1 MFTKQVTDSKAY
13 QWFEERLEIQGIAD
27 DISTKYFP
35 PHVNIFYFLGG
46 ITLVCFVIQ

>member
-27 DISTKYFP
+27 DNSTS
-35 PHVNIFYFLGG
+35 
-46 ITLVCFVIQ
+46 